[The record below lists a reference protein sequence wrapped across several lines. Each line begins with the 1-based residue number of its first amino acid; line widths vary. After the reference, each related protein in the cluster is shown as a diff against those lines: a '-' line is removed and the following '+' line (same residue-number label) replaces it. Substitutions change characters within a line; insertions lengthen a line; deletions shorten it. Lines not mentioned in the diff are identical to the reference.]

1 MSPLRVLVIGGYGFF
16 GRRLVERLSRRADL
30 ELLVAGRRIEEGRSL
45 VAQLAPGAQA
55 ILSAVPFD
63 SHGPS
68 LEDAVRRVAPAVA
81 IDLAGPFQGQPPR
94 VPTACIAAGVHYV
107 DLADDRAFVCDISRL
122 NRAAQ
127 QAGVAVISGA
137 SSVPALSGA
146 AADRLAQGLDTVTS
160 IDIGISPGNR
170 TERGL
175 ATVSAIL
182 HGCGRQLPGGDKP
195 RFAWSGGWRHD
206 YPAPVGRRLLSPCDV
221 PDLALLPSRYA
232 GEPKIRF
239 GAGLE
244 LVPLHRGINL
254 MAWLTRRGVVRD
266 WSRHARMLKAT
277 ADLLCY
283 AGSDAGAMHVTLSG
297 RDARGKAVERAWHLV
312 ATGGD
317 GPYVPTLAAAALLTK
332 VQRGLVAPGA
342 RPCLGLLNL
351 DDIAAQCDGLA
362 IRMELSG

>member
-1 MSPLRVLVIGGYGFF
+1 MTPLRVLVIGGYGFF

-30 ELLVAGRRIEEGRSL
+30 ELLVGGRRIEEARAL
-45 VAQLAPGAQA
+45 VAQLAPGAHA
-55 ILSAVPFD
+55 RLTPVAFD
-63 SHGPS
+63 SHDPS
-68 LEDAVRRVAPAVA
+68 LDEAVRRLAPSVA
-81 IDLAGPFQGQPPR
+81 IDLAGPFQGQSQR

-107 DLADDRAFVCDISRL
+107 DLADDRAFVCDIARL
-122 NRAAQ
+122 DHAAR

-146 AADRLAQGLDTVTS
+146 AADRLAQGLDIVTS

-175 ATVSAIL
+175 ATVGAIL
-182 HGCGRQLPGGDKP
+182 HGCGQPLPGADGP
-195 RFAWSGGWRHD
+195 RYAWSGVWQHD

-221 PDLALLPSRYA
+221 PDLALLPDRYA
-232 GEPKIRF
+232 GKPKIRF

-244 LVPLHRGINL
+244 LGLLHRGMNL
-254 MAWLTRRGVVRD
+254 MAWLTRRGLVRD
-266 WSRHARMLKAT
+266 WSRHADVLKAA
-277 ADLLCY
+277 ADLLRH

-297 RDARGKAVERAWHLV
+297 RDARGKAVERAWQLV

-332 VQRGLVAPGA
+332 LQGGVLAPGA
-342 RPCLGLLNL
+342 RPCLGLLTL
-351 DDIAAQCDGLA
+351 DDFAAACDGLS
-362 IRMELSG
+362 IRMEVAG